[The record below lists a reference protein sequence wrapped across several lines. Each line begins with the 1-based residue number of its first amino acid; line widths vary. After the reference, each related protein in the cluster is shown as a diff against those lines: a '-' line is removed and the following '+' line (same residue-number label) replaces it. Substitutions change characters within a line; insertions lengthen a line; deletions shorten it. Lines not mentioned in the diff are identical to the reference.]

1 MKKYLYLLLLALV
14 PAMTFTACGNEK
26 IDNPKFVGL
35 FDKDEEL
42 DPDDIE
48 ISKPTLKDEGN
59 KITFSYSTAYGTMTC
74 LYTEVYK
81 FENNK
86 LVGVDV
92 NVSMPNEELAKALV
106 EELKAQSEV
115 YANVTRKGKTVTY
128 TQLVDAED
136 AQTKEEVL
144 TYLQLRVD
152 ERDHMR
158 QK

>member
-14 PAMTFTACGNEK
+14 PAMTFTACG
-26 IDNPKFVGL
+26 D
-35 FDKDEEL
+35 DKDEEL

-152 ERDHMR
+152 EWDHMR

>member
-14 PAMTFTACGNEK
+14 PAMTFTACG
-26 IDNPKFVGL
+26 D
-35 FDKDEEL
+35 DKDEEL